1 MEEAVRWGG
10 CVWLGALIA
19 EWHKVKIVTNVCYIN
34 IIY

>member
-19 EWHKVKIVTNVCYIN
+19 EWHKVRIGTNVCYVD